1 MTPQD
6 LLALPIG
13 VLVGVILGALGG
25 GGAIV
30 AVPALVYLLDQPPH
44 AATTASLVIVIVSAS
59 AGVIGHWRAGRVRV
73 GSAVAF
79 AVSGLVGSLLG
90 SRVSGAANPDALLL
104 GFAALMLLVAGLMA
118 ARQRQAAPAR
128 VGRLATA
135 GAGAGGGGGSPP
147 GVSQGPGLSAR
158 VAQLHGA
165 PHYAAIVVAA
175 TAIGFLTGLF
185 GVGGGIIVVPTL
197 VLVMGF
203 DMPVAV
209 GTSLVVIILNSLA
222 ALAARV
228 AGHTTFDWPLIALF
242 TAAAVGGVL
251 AGNRIADRAD
261 ARRLTQG
268 FIVLVVAVAIYTA
281 ARSLLHLM

>member
-1 MTPQD
+1 MNPQD

-30 AVPALVYLLDQPPH
+30 AVPALVYLLNQPAH

-59 AGVIGHWRAGRVRV
+59 AGVVGHWRAGRVRV

-79 AVSGLVGSLLG
+79 AAAGLVGSFIG
-90 SRVSGAANPDALLL
+90 SRASGAANPDALLL
-104 GFAALMLLVAGLMA
+104 GFAALMLLVAGLMYT
-118 ARQRQAAPAR
+118 RQRQAAPSPAR
-128 VGRLATA
+128 RLATA
-135 GAGAGGGGGSPP
+135 GAGAGGGGGAPS
-147 GVSQGPGLSAR
+147 VSSVPGLSAR
-158 VAQLHGA
+158 IAELHGP
-165 PHYAAIVVAA
+165 PHYAVIVIAA

-185 GVGGGIIVVPTL
+185 GVGGGIIVVPAL

-203 DMPVAV
+203 EMPVAV
-209 GTSLVVIILNSLA
+209 GTSLVVIILNSVA

-228 AGHTTFDWPLIALF
+228 AGHATFDWPLIAVF
-242 TAAAVGGVL
+242 TAAAIGGVL
-251 AGNRIADRAD
+251 VGNRVADRAD

-268 FIVLVVAVAIYTA
+268 FIVLVVAVATYTA
-281 ARSLLHLM
+281 ARSLLHLV

>member
-13 VLVGVILGALGG
+13 VLVGVILGSLGG

-30 AVPALVYLLDQPPH
+30 AVPALVYLLEQPPH
-44 AATTASLVIVIVSAS
+44 AATTASLVIVIISAS
-59 AGVIGHWRAGRVRV
+59 AGVVGHWRAGRVRL
-73 GSAVAF
+73 GSAVVF
-79 AVSGLVGSLLG
+79 AAAGLVGSYLG
-90 SRVSGAANPDALLL
+90 SRLSGIANPDALLL
-104 GFAALMLLVAGLMA
+104 GFAVLMLLVGGLMA
-118 ARQRQAAPAR
+118 SRLRQPAPAPAR
-128 VGRLATA
+128 RLATA
-135 GAGAGGGGGSPP
+135 GAGAGGGFGGAP
-147 GVSQGPGLSAR
+147 GVSGGPGLSER
-158 VAQLHGA
+158 ITELHGA
-165 PHYAAIVVAA
+165 PHYAVIVVAA

-228 AGHTTFDWPLIALF
+228 AGHATFDWSLIAVF
-242 TAAAVGGVL
+242 TVAAIGGVL
-251 AGNRIADRAD
+251 AGNRVADRTD
-261 ARRLTQG
+261 SRRLTQG
-268 FIVLVVAVAIYTA
+268 FVVLVVAVAIYTA
-281 ARSLLHLM
+281 ARSLLHLV

>member
-44 AATTASLVIVIVSAS
+44 AATTASLVIVIVSAT

-79 AVSGLVGSLLG
+79 AVAGLVGSFLG

-118 ARQRQAAPAR
+118 AKQRQAAPATAR
-128 VGRLATA
+128 RLATA
-135 GAGAGGGGGSPP
+135 GAGAGGGGGAPSAS
-147 GVSQGPGLSAR
+147 GGPGLSTRIAEL
-158 VAQLHGA
+158 QGA

-228 AGHTTFDWPLIALF
+228 SGHTTFDWPLIALF

-251 AGNRIADRAD
+251 AGNRVADRAD